1 MRMGF
6 VSVLPL
12 SHLQGLRFSPVGESL
27 SFASP
32 KESNPR
38 KGDPTSL
45 PYGFPIWRARAGAP
59 PTRPGGAHKTRP
71 TAELGHGSA
80 LFPPARA
87 KSAALKGN
95 NPLNCY
101 RLNQPGRQ
109 ALAPAGRPLVCR
121 REAQPAGDARGWVSE
136 LRSEPRIVRLA
147 RASSSPAPGGE
158 HRRGAEG
165 RHTRGG
171 FFLGYFLLATQ
182 KKVTRQQAKS
192 EAVALHTMKAKAR
205 IPSIHPLLRPNR
217 LHRQGFEPDRLGIQL
232 IPLQ

>member
-1 MRMGF
+1 MGF
-6 VSVLPL
+6 WPSLSLCGVLW
-12 SHLQGLRFSPVGESL
+12 LRFSPLGEVL

-45 PYGFPIWRARAGAP
+45 PCGFPIWRARAGAP

-80 LFPPARA
+80 LVPPAHA

-95 NPLNCY
+95 NPLNHHHI
-101 RLNQPGRQ
+101 RHELHLEL
-109 ALAPAGRPLVCR
+109 ALARVPLVCR
-121 REAQPAGDARGWVSE
+121 REARLAGDARGWVSE
-136 LRSEPRIVRLA
+136 LRREPRFVRLA
-147 RASSSPAPGGE
+147 RASSCPAPGGE

-171 FFLGYFLLATQ
+171 FFFGYFLLATQ
-182 KKVTRQQAKS
+182 KKVTRLQAKS
-192 EAVALHTMKAKAR
+192 EAVAIT
-205 IPSIHPLLRPNR
+205 
-217 LHRQGFEPDRLGIQL
+217 
-232 IPLQ
+232 